1 MRGFVVLVNFVAR
14 VHGVSLCWCTRV
26 KIYAHTQRME
36 RVARIVRTEG
46 DTRKHVLNRIEA
58 KRKQL
63 EIAVTDVQRLF
74 RGHLGRRRFRS
85 RAVFQWELRL
95 HLAAKKI
102 QAMYRDRIDS
112 QWASY
117 VNKGNLQVL
126 VGRRAARELRVL
138 RKSQVRPFL
147 SVGVWG
153 HAVVPVPV
161 CLLST
166 RKACCLSSRPAH
178 FICRCLEP
186 WGSDAR
192 RLSWLRSMRG
202 R

>member
-1 MRGFVVLVNFVAR
+1 M
-14 VHGVSLCWCTRV
+14 SLCWCTRV

-138 RKSQVRPFL
+138 RKSQVRPCYL
-147 SVGVWG
+147 SVSG
-153 HAVVPVPV
+153 
-161 CLLST
+161 ST
-166 RKACCLSSRPAH
+166 R
-178 FICRCLEP
+178 
-186 WGSDAR
+186 
-192 RLSWLRSMRG
+192 
-202 R
+202 

>member
-1 MRGFVVLVNFVAR
+1 
-14 VHGVSLCWCTRV
+14 
-26 KIYAHTQRME
+26 ME

-138 RKSQVRPFL
+138 RKSQVHPCYL
-147 SVGVWG
+147 SVSG
-153 HAVVPVPV
+153 
-161 CLLST
+161 ST
-166 RKACCLSSRPAH
+166 R
-178 FICRCLEP
+178 
-186 WGSDAR
+186 
-192 RLSWLRSMRG
+192 
-202 R
+202 